1 MKFQYKNSSLVSD
14 SKINSSIDALSEYI
28 SKLQS
33 VAKDNDFIAPES
45 SINLA
50 FDESMINKVKELKN
64 KLVNKNLKYIVDI
77 GIGGSNLGTKAVYD
91 ALYGYF
97 DVLEPDRLPK
107 VFFADTV
114 DKEYLSKLINF
125 LIKNATSS
133 DEILICMVSKSG
145 GTAETVTNFEIIFK
159 HLSEKFEDLYKRVVV
174 ISDLNSKLYDAG
186 IKNKMEV
193 LAIPK
198 MVGGRYSVLSAVGLF
213 PLCALGMDIDKL
225 LEGAKGMRNN
235 CVTNNIFKN
244 YALSSAITLYESYKS
259 GFVIN
264 DNFIF
269 HEELE
274 SLGKWY
280 RQLMGESIGKEK
292 DIEGKIVNVGITP
305 TVSIGSTDLHSV
317 GQLDLGGPKNKL
329 TSFIY
334 VNSDESNLVT
344 PKKFVLQDLVENIE
358 NIPTSKVLDAILEGV
373 KIAYTKHNLP
383 FVEIILDDIS
393 EYSIGEFLQF
403 KMLEIMYLGKLLN
416 VNTFDQPSVES
427 YKIETKQILSK

>member
-1 MKFQYKNSSLVSD
+1 MKFLHKDSSLVKDEIVETSLNKLSD
-14 SKINSSIDALSEYI
+14 YI
-28 SKLQS
+28 VKLQH
-33 VAKDNDFIAPES
+33 VAKSNNYTEAES
-45 SINLA
+45 SINLS
-50 FDESMINKVKELKN
+50 FDNDMINEIKDLKSKMIN
-64 KLVNKNLKYIVDI
+64 NNLKYIIDI
-77 GIGGSNLGTKAVYD
+77 GIGGSNLGTKAIYD
-91 ALYGYF
+91 ALYGFF
-97 DVLEPDRLPK
+97 DVLEPERLPK
-107 VFFADTV
+107 MFFADTV
-114 DKEYLSKLINF
+114 DKEYLSKLTNF
-125 LIKNATSS
+125 LIKNVKST
-133 DEILICMVSKSG
+133 DELLICMVSKSG
-145 GTAETVTNFEIIFK
+145 GTAETVTNFEIIFNK
-159 HLSEKFEDLYKRVVV
+159 LSEKFDNLKNRVVV
-174 ISDLNSKLYDAG
+174 ISDLNSKLYEAG
-186 IKNKMEV
+186 IKNGMEV

-213 PLCALGMDIDKL
+213 PLAALGVNIDKL
-225 LEGAKGMRNN
+225 IEGARNMRDN
-235 CVTNNIFKN
+235 CVSNDVSRN
-244 YALSSAITLYESYKS
+244 YALVSAMTLYKSYLN

-292 DIEGKIVNVGITP
+292 DVDGNVVNVGITP

-334 VNSDESNLVT
+334 LNSDESGLVT
-344 PKKFVLQDLVENIE
+344 PENFVLQGLVENIE

-373 KIAYTKHNLP
+373 KIAYGKHNLP
-383 FVEIILDDIS
+383 FVEIVLDNIS